1 MLQPF
6 SWMVLFV
13 RVLFFYIPFII
24 LGLIID
30 ELTLCLLI
38 ATVAHLAWHYNNQ
51 KKLADWL
58 WHDRSLIP
66 PNGRGSWE
74 IVFNGIYK
82 LQQRHRVRRRELAS
96 VIRRFREGAEALP
109 DAAVVFKTDGSIIWC
124 NRLAEGILGFRW
136 PEDAGQ
142 HIGNLIRTPH
152 FVDYLKARD
161 FDTPLEVVSPVQSDK
176 LLEFRIM
183 PYTSGQNMLV
193 ARDVTHVR
201 QLEAMRRN
209 FVSSVSHELRTPLTV
224 LKGYL
229 EMIEDAPETS
239 SGMWGKAH
247 HVMAEQTARMDSL
260 VEQLLT
266 LSRIEATP
274 DVDLEQMV
282 DIPSMLSLVEK
293 EAQALSGDK
302 KHQLVFEVNPDLKVH
317 GDAEQLRSAIS
328 NLVYNAVY
336 YTPANREIK
345 VQWLKQDQGAHF
357 AVTDKGNGIAP
368 EHISR
373 LTERFYRVDKARSR
387 ETGGSGLGLSI
398 VKHALSHHNS
408 ALEIESEVGVG
419 SRFSFTIPSQ
429 FVYSSSTSH

>member
-6 SWMVLFV
+6 SWMVLST
-13 RVLFFYIPFII
+13 RVLFFYLPFIVVGFFI
-24 LGLIID
+24 EEIMA
-30 ELTLCLLI
+30 CLLV
-38 ATVAHLAWHYNNQ
+38 ATVIHLSWHYNNQ

-66 PNGRGSWE
+66 PEGRGSWE
-74 IVFNGIYK
+74 VVFNGIYK
-82 LQQRHRVRRRELAS
+82 LQKRHRVRRKELAS

-142 HIGNLIRTPH
+142 HIGNLIRTPA
-152 FVDYLKARD
+152 FVDYLKARQ
-161 FDTPLEVVSPVQSDK
+161 FDEPLELVSPVQSDK

-193 ARDVTHVR
+193 ARDVTLIR

-229 EMIEDAPETS
+229 EMMEDAPDAS
-239 SGMWGKAH
+239 SAMWVKAH

-266 LSRIEATP
+266 LSRIEAAP
-274 DVDLEQMV
+274 EVDLNQKV

-293 EAQALSGDK
+293 EAIALSGDK
-302 KHQLVFEVNPDLKVH
+302 SHQLNFAIDADLKVF

-336 YTPANREIK
+336 YTPANREIS
-345 VQWLKQDQGAHF
+345 VIWRREPDGAYF
-357 AVTDKGNGIAP
+357 CVIDNGNGIAP

-398 VKHALSHHNS
+398 VKHALSHHDS
-408 ALEIESEVGVG
+408 VLEIESQVGKG
-419 SRFSFTIPSQ
+419 SQFSFKIPTKFICQ
-429 FVYSSSTSH
+429 

>member
-1 MLQPF
+1 M
-6 SWMVLFV
+6 
-13 RVLFFYIPFII
+13 
-24 LGLIID
+24 
-30 ELTLCLLI
+30 
-38 ATVAHLAWHYNNQ
+38 
-51 KKLADWL
+51 
-58 WHDRSLIP
+58 IP

-74 IVFNGIYK
+74 FVFNGIYK

-124 NRLAEGILGFRW
+124 NRLAEDILGFRW

-142 HIGNLIRTPH
+142 HIGNLIRTPD

-161 FDTPLEVVSPVQSDK
+161 FDSPLEVISPIQSDK

-193 ARDVTHVR
+193 ARDVTHIR

-229 EMIEDAPETS
+229 EMMEDAPEVS

-274 DVDLEQMV
+274 DVDLDQKV
-282 DIPSMLSLVEK
+282 DIPAMLSLVEK

-302 KHQLVFEVNPDLKVH
+302 AHQLVFDIDPNLYIY
-317 GDAEQLRSAIS
+317 GDIDQLRSAIS

-345 VQWLKQDQGAHF
+345 VQWFKQAQGACF
-357 AVTDKGNGIAP
+357 SVVDKGNGIP
-368 EHISR
+368 SEHLSR

-408 ALEIESEVGVG
+408 VLEIESEVGKG
-419 SRFSFTIPSQ
+419 SRFSFTIPTKFICASA
-429 FVYSSSTSH
+429 T

>member
-1 MLQPF
+1 MLQPL
-6 SWMVLFV
+6 SWMVLST
-13 RVLFFYIPFII
+13 RVLFFYIPFIVVGFFLEEI
-24 LGLIID
+24 
-30 ELTLCLLI
+30 TACLLV
-38 ATVAHLAWHYNNQ
+38 ATVIHLSWHYNNQ

-66 PNGRGSWE
+66 PEGKGSWE
-74 IVFNGIYK
+74 VVFNGIYK
-82 LQQRHRVRRRELAS
+82 LQKRHRLRRKELAS

-142 HIGNLIRTPH
+142 HIGNLIRTPA
-152 FVDYLKARD
+152 FVDYLKGRD
-161 FDTPLEVVSPVQSDK
+161 FDEPLELVSPVHSDK

-193 ARDVTHVR
+193 ARDVTLIR

-209 FVSSVSHELRTPLTV
+209 FISSVSHELRTPLTV

-229 EMIEDAPETS
+229 EMMEDAPDAS
-239 SGMWGKAH
+239 SAMWVKAH

-266 LSRIEATP
+266 LSRIEAAP
-274 DVDLEQMV
+274 EVDLSQQV

-293 EAQALSGDK
+293 EAIALSGDK
-302 KHQLVFEVNPDLKVH
+302 SHQFNFTIDTDLKIF

-336 YTPANREIK
+336 YTPANREITVIWRK
-345 VQWLKQDQGAHF
+345 DPDGAYF
-357 AVTDKGNGIAP
+357 CVIDKGNGIAP

-398 VKHALSHHNS
+398 VKHALSHHDS
-408 ALEIESEVGVG
+408 VLQIMSEVGKG
-419 SRFSFTIPSQ
+419 SQFSFKIPTKFICQ
-429 FVYSSSTSH
+429 